1 MRAAS
6 VAACMP
12 EETDRTAVRTYVPAY
27 QKDEWAR
34 AAEAMDMS
42 RSEFVRTM
50 VQAGRREF
58 EVPGRS
64 DGESQDC
71 AEPDEEDVTP
81 GVEPLKTRILNALE
95 DGPLSWEAI
104 VAEITEDVERR
115 AENCLQELQAAGRLR
130 HSGREGGYVLTDE

>member
-1 MRAAS
+1 
-6 VAACMP
+6 MP

-27 QKDEWAR
+27 QKDEWAK

-50 VQAGRREF
+50 VQAGRQEF

-64 DGESQDC
+64 DGGSQDR
-71 AEPDEEDVTP
+71 AEPDEGDITP
-81 GVEPLKTRILNALE
+81 GVEPLKTRILDALE

-104 VAEITEDVERR
+104 IAEVTEDVERR
-115 AENCLQELQAAGRLR
+115 AEDCLQELQAADRLR
-130 HSGREGGYVLTDE
+130 YSGREGGYVLTDE

>member
-1 MRAAS
+1 
-6 VAACMP
+6 MP

-50 VQAGRREF
+50 V
-58 EVPGRS
+58 
-64 DGESQDC
+64 
-71 AEPDEEDVTP
+71 EEDVTP